1 MVVDGSPGP
10 PVRVIMTLPLASIVA
25 STGICTSMAPPAATV
40 TRWGSAMSDDSP
52 APSAPAL
59 TLNSS
64 SPGLRGLEFSDFQ
77 HPLSL
82 PYGECQAGD
91 LLTFSNIKFQLRGIG
106 DVKFCQPLSAD

>member
-1 MVVDGSPGP
+1 MAL
-10 PVRVIMTLPLASIVA
+10 RLASIA
-25 STGICTSMAPPAATV
+25 PSTGSYTLMISLAVTV
-40 TRWGSAMSDDSP
+40 TRWGSAISGDSP

-64 SPGLRGLEFSDFQ
+64 LLGLRGLEFSDFQ

-82 PYGECQAGD
+82 PYGERQAGD
-91 LLTFSNIKFQLRGIG
+91 LLTFSNIKFHLRGIG